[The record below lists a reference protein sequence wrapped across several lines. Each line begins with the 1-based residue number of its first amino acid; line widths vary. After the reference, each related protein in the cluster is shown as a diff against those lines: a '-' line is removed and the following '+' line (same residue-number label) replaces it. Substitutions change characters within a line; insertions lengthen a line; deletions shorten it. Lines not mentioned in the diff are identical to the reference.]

1 MDAYKGHG
9 LSIGAGLAIL
19 RVGFGLMLA
28 FVHGWQKLADAARFL
43 FEGHAWGFVGLV
55 SSLGFPMPAFF
66 AVCAAL
72 GESAGALCVAC
83 GFLTR
88 ASAAAVTITMVVAA
102 YTSAR
107 TGTSIELACLY
118 AIPFTAVAI
127 TGPGK
132 FSLDSLL
139 NRSRLL
145 TRSKP
150 GKKIT

>member
-1 MDAYKGHG
+1 MDAHKSHG
-9 LSIGAGLAIL
+9 ISIGTGLAIL

-43 FEGHAWGFVGLV
+43 FAGHAWSFVGLV
-55 SSLGFPMPAFF
+55 GGLGFPIPAFF

-88 ASAAAVTITMVVAA
+88 ASAAVVTMTMIVAA

-118 AIPFTAVAI
+118 AIPFTAIAI
-127 TGPGK
+127 TGPGR

-139 NRSRLL
+139 SRSRLL
-145 TRSKP
+145 ARSRPEKR
-150 GKKIT
+150 IT